1 MGARNFKARRKPFT
15 LFFVLIG
22 LTMAMSATLCSC
34 GALLDS
40 DREVE
45 RHLQE
50 LYGIPFEVI
59 DAQRISDEHLQEGVW
74 AAKVY
79 EVIPQDDPDSP
90 FWAYSIISG
99 ETGGVPGFQEGFR
112 NTYAL
117 KQMEE
122 ILGDALETVGISV
135 EFKYETSPCK
145 DMDEKYFSGL
155 RILIDVGPDNLHLV
169 CETVSTALQEVLDK
183 TALTNKN
190 KTSATIFFSYR
201 EESWEEDEFALAI
214 LSPFYWM
221 SWDDEEEEYFWGPLD
236 FSAETLEKTILHEI
250 ELKYQ

>member
-99 ETGGVPGFQEGFR
+99 GNRRCTWISGRLSEYLCIEADGGDSWGRFG
-112 NTYAL
+112 N
-117 KQMEE
+117 
-122 ILGDALETVGISV
+122 
-135 EFKYETSPCK
+135 SPVLV
-145 DMDEKYFSGL
+145 S
-155 RILIDVGPDNLHLV
+155 NLNMKRVHVKIWTKNIFLV
-169 CETVSTALQEVLDK
+169 CV
-183 TALTNKN
+183 
-190 KTSATIFFSYR
+190 F
-201 EESWEEDEFALAI
+201 
-214 LSPFYWM
+214 
-221 SWDDEEEEYFWGPLD
+221 
-236 FSAETLEKTILHEI
+236 
-250 ELKYQ
+250 

>member
-1 MGARNFKARRKPFT
+1 MKTQKYKS
-15 LFFVLIG
+15 LLVIIG
-22 LTMAMSATLCSC
+22 LLLMISAICVSCVPLPMSN
-34 GALLDS
+34 
-40 DREVE
+40 REVE
-45 RHLQE
+45 NHLQE

-59 DAQRISDEHLQEGVW
+59 DAQKISDEHLQKGVW

-79 EVIPQDDPDSP
+79 EVIPQDDPDNP

-112 NTYAL
+112 DTYAL
-117 KQMEE
+117 KEMEG
-122 ILGDALETVGISV
+122 ILGDALETAGISV

-190 KTSATIFFSYR
+190 KTSAYISFYYR
-201 EESWEEDEFALAI
+201 DESWEEGEVVLAMFY
-214 LSPFYWM
+214 LFYWM
-221 SWDDEEEEYFWGPLD
+221 NWDDEEEEYFWGPLD

>member
-1 MGARNFKARRKPFT
+1 MKKGTT
-15 LFFVLIG
+15 LVIVIG
-22 LTMAMSATLCSC
+22 LSIMIFVMFTFASCVPLPMSN
-34 GALLDS
+34 
-40 DREVE
+40 REVE
-45 RHLQE
+45 NYLQE
-50 LYGIPFEVI
+50 RYGMPFEVI
-59 DAQRISDEHLQEGVW
+59 DVQRISDEHLQKGVW

-79 EVIPQDDPDSP
+79 EVIPQDDPDNP

-99 ETGGVPGFQEGFR
+99 ETGGVPGFQEGFLD
-112 NTYAL
+112 TYAL
-117 KQMEE
+117 KEMEE
-122 ILGDALETVGISV
+122 ILGKDLETAGISV
-135 EFKYETSPCK
+135 EFIYEIYPCK

>member
-40 DREVE
+40 DREVD
-45 RHLQE
+45 RHLQD
-50 LYGIPFEVI
+50 LSGIPFEVI

-155 RILIDVGPDNLHLV
+155 RILIDVGPDNLRLA
-169 CETVSTALQEVLDK
+169 CETVSSALQEVLDE
-183 TALTNKN
+183 TALTSGSP
-190 KTSATIFFSYR
+190 TTASISFYYR
-201 EESWEEDEFALAI
+201 EESWEKGEFALAI
-214 LSPFYWM
+214 FSLFYWRN
-221 SWDDEEEEYFWGPLD
+221 WDEENGYTWGPLD
-236 FSAETLEKTILHEI
+236 FSAETLEKTILHEADI
-250 ELKYQ
+250 R

>member
-1 MGARNFKARRKPFT
+1 MKRGMSFIIIISLGIVILA
-15 LFFVLIG
+15 VL
-22 LTMAMSATLCSC
+22 TSC
-34 GALLDS
+34 VPSLKS
-40 DREVE
+40 NREVE
-45 RHLQE
+45 NHLQE

-79 EVIPQDDPDSP
+79 EVIPQDNPDSP

-122 ILGDALETVGISV
+122 ILGDALETAGISV

-155 RILIDVGPDNLHLV
+155 RIFIDVGPDNLRLA
-169 CETVSTALQEVLDK
+169 CETVSSALQEVLDE
-183 TALTNKN
+183 TALT
-190 KTSATIFFSYR
+190 SASPTTAYISFYYR
-201 EESWEEDEFALAI
+201 DESWEKGEFALAFFS
-214 LSPFYWM
+214 LFYWRN
-221 SWDDEEEEYFWGPLD
+221 WDEENGYSWGPLD
-236 FSAETLEKTILHEI
+236 FSVEALEKTILHEV
-250 ELKYQ
+250 ERNSQ

>member
-1 MGARNFKARRKPFT
+1 MKAQKYKS
-15 LFFVLIG
+15 LLVIIG
-22 LTMAMSATLCSC
+22 LFLMISAICVSCVPLPMSN
-34 GALLDS
+34 
-40 DREVE
+40 REVE
-45 RHLQE
+45 NYLQE
-50 LYGIPFEVI
+50 RYGMPFEVI
-59 DAQRISDEHLQEGVW
+59 DVQRISDEHLQKGVW

-79 EVIPQDDPDSP
+79 EVIPQDDPDNP

-99 ETGGVPGFQEGFR
+99 ETGGVPGFQEGFLD
-112 NTYAL
+112 TYAL
-117 KQMEE
+117 KEMEE
-122 ILGDALETVGISV
+122 ILGKDLETAGISV
-135 EFKYETSPCK
+135 EFIYEIYPCK

-236 FSAETLEKTILHEI
+236 FSAETLEKTILHEV
-250 ELKYQ
+250 ELSSQ

>member
-1 MGARNFKARRKPFT
+1 MGARKYKSL
-15 LFFVLIG
+15 LFLIG
-22 LTMAMSATLCSC
+22 LILVISAVCVSC
-34 GALLDS
+34 APSLKS
-40 DREVE
+40 NREVE
-45 RHLQE
+45 THLQE

-112 NTYAL
+112 DTYAL

-122 ILGDALETVGISV
+122 ILRDALERAGISV
-135 EFKYETSPCK
+135 KFKYETSPCK

-155 RILIDVGPDNLHLV
+155 LILIDVSPDNLRLA
-169 CETVSTALQEVLDK
+169 CETVSSALQEVLDE
-183 TALTNKN
+183 TALTY
-190 KTSATIFFSYR
+190 TSPTTAHISFYYR
-201 EESWEEDEFALAI
+201 EDGWGKSEFALAI
-214 LSPFYWM
+214 FSLFYWRN
-221 SWDDEEEEYFWGPLD
+221 WDEEDGYTWGPLD
-236 FSAETLEKTILHEI
+236 FSSEALEKTILHEAG
-250 ELKYQ
+250 Y

>member
-1 MGARNFKARRKPFT
+1 MGARKYKS
-15 LFFVLIG
+15 LLVLIG
-22 LTMAMSATLCSC
+22 LILVISAVCVSCAPSLMSN
-34 GALLDS
+34 
-40 DREVE
+40 REVE
-45 RHLQE
+45 NYLQE

-112 NTYAL
+112 DTYAL

-122 ILGDALETVGISV
+122 ILRDALERAGISV
-135 EFKYETSPCK
+135 KFKYETSPCK

-155 RILIDVGPDNLHLV
+155 LILIDVSPDNLRLA
-169 CETVSTALQEVLDK
+169 CETVSSALQEVLDE
-183 TALTNKN
+183 TALTY
-190 KTSATIFFSYR
+190 TSPTTAHISF
-201 EESWEEDEFALAI
+201 
-214 LSPFYWM
+214 
-221 SWDDEEEEYFWGPLD
+221 
-236 FSAETLEKTILHEI
+236 
-250 ELKYQ
+250 